1 MFTLKKRDPTELP
14 FEVLEQAHW
23 RPREVQLCEKHKPED
38 RKGKEF
44 LRLRTLW
51 RQKEVFIN
59 FALNSLL
66 MSLTSKELATLANN
80 LSGRKFSPETGL
92 FGGYSQ
98 ALKKTIGV
106 PDFILSDGDAAD
118 IGETKLA
125 AKFGFNQ
132 YIKYQSFAMMC
143 RAAQDLPNEFSVTVV
158 VRDKT
163 ASRAFSGINQKWNPT
178 INSASTLELD
188 QATQDR
194 AKKTFQTNAKN
205 IAQIWGIGPKFYR
218 SIIDHS
224 GKLVPVQAV
233 SWNEF
238 ASTLRNASERPET
251 RLNIENL

>member
-44 LRLRTLW
+44 LRLRNLW

-106 PDFILSDGDAAD
+106 PDFILSDGDAAVL
-118 IGETKLA
+118 GETKLA
-125 AKFGFNQ
+125 DKFGFDQ
-132 YIKYQSFAMMC
+132 FVKYQSFAMMC
-143 RAAQDLPNEFSVTVV
+143 RAATRPAERVQ
-158 VRDKT
+158 RH
-163 ASRAFSGINQKWNPT
+163 SRCPRQNRIK
-178 INSASTLELD
+178 
-188 QATQDR
+188 
-194 AKKTFQTNAKN
+194 
-205 IAQIWGIGPKFYR
+205 
-218 SIIDHS
+218 SI
-224 GKLVPVQAV
+224 
-233 SWNEF
+233 
-238 ASTLRNASERPET
+238 LRNQSKMEPHNQQ
-251 RLNIENL
+251 RLNSRTRPSDPRPGKKDTSNKRQKHRPNLGHRP